1 VLSRFAVFNSL
12 GWRGGVAAEVQTSI
26 PMIKN
31 LAEKM
36 FFVAEDMHD
45 SYGPGG
51 CYLLR
56 LSQEDLP
63 SFVFS
68 RVPPGAAIR
77 NDA

>member
-1 VLSRFAVFNSL
+1 MLSRFAVFSSL
-12 GWRGGVAAEVQTSI
+12 GWRGGVAAEVQTTIS
-26 PMIKN
+26 MTKN
-31 LAEKM
+31 LAENM
-36 FFVAEDMHD
+36 FFVAEDMYD

-77 NDA
+77 DDA